1 MRGGDKRKRYHVER
15 ERNSNLVCETTILS
29 RDVTAQSALRCP
41 GCLCGHRD
49 NYLQD
54 ILRVSNATDP
64 AASTFAATTD
74 PGAQEFAATHA
85 ARTANWALP
94 LCCWE
99 ACRIQGPAHAARI
112 LHWRWPA
119 HLVHYLGLGAGFLRH
134 CQATRNTNINN
145 PLAVW
150 VDPDFVQWPGAPSD
164 LSAAPSL
171 RRERAASAS
180 CLDTLPSSRSS
191 RAMEASAA
199 AAAAAAA
206 AAVAATNAEAAHHCA
221 DAPLM
226 PWPLARSARRRPSL
240 SSGSRSSSSA
250 NAVSA
255 RPLRSSSLVVQQQ

>member
-1 MRGGDKRKRYHVER
+1 MREGDKRKRYHVER

-112 LHWRWPA
+112 LRWRWPA
-119 HLVHYLGLGAGFLRH
+119 RLVHYLRAMETGTQTTVATTSSLRVAH
-134 CQATRNTNINN
+134 CTNHN
-145 PLAVW
+145 L
-150 VDPDFVQWPGAPSD
+150 SD
-164 LSAAPSL
+164 LSPS
-171 RRERAASAS
+171 R
-180 CLDTLPSSRSS
+180 
-191 RAMEASAA
+191 
-199 AAAAAAA
+199 
-206 AAVAATNAEAAHHCA
+206 N
-221 DAPLM
+221 
-226 PWPLARSARRRPSL
+226 
-240 SSGSRSSSSA
+240 
-250 NAVSA
+250 
-255 RPLRSSSLVVQQQ
+255 